1 MERKSILTLGLA
13 MALSACAGANRGSVA
28 MKIDDR
34 EAHICMGNDGVRAGD
49 RVALFRVKCGGNSA
63 RARHNMGRSRVGGSV
78 CRRIKFGEGR
88 VVRPLNEHCS
98 VVEVDP
104 GVEFEKGAI
113 VEKL

>member
-1 MERKSILTLGLA
+1 MERKSILTLTLA

-28 MKIDDR
+28 MKINDR
-34 EAHICMGNDGVRAGD
+34 EAHICMGSNGVRAGD
-49 RVALFRVKCGGNSA
+49 RVALFRNECGGHSA
-63 RARHNMGRSRVGGSV
+63 RSRHNLRRRCLGDSV

-88 VVRPLNEHCS
+88 VVRLLNEHCS

-104 GVEFEKGAI
+104 GVEFQKGAI